1 MLSIKNLTKI
11 YSGNKKA
18 VDNISLDIQS
28 GEFIAFIGT
37 SGSGK
42 TTALRMI
49 NRMIEATDGQIMM
62 NGKDVRNMNPV
73 ELRRSIGYV
82 IQQIGLMPHMT
93 IRENIVL
100 VPKLLKWSKEKKD
113 EKAKELIKLVD
124 LPEEYLDRYPAE
136 LSGGQ
141 QQRIGVVRALAAEQ
155 DIILMDEPFGAL
167 DPITRDTLQDLVK
180 ELQQKLG
187 KTFIFVTHDMD
198 EAIKLADKI
207 CIMSKGKVVQY
218 DTPDNILRYPANDFV
233 RDFIGQNRLIQDRP
247 NMKSVES
254 AMIKPVTVKADDSL
268 NDAVNI
274 MRTRRVDTIFVV
286 NNQNKLLGFLDI
298 EDINQGLRARKE
310 LIDTMQ
316 RDVYK
321 VHINSKLQDSV
332 RTILKRNV
340 RNVPVVDNDEHLIGL
355 ITRANLVDIVYDSIL
370 GVKNIDKNVIQ
381 AGQSMGMTKFQLM
394 KDVEMPLALPLIISG
409 IRLSSVYVI
418 SWATLASYVGAGGL
432 GDLVFNGLN
441 LYQPPMIISAAIVV
455 TLLALVIDFILSL
468 VEKWVVPK
476 GLKVSR

>member
-1 MLSIKNLTKI
+1 
-11 YSGNKKA
+11 
-18 VDNISLDIQS
+18 
-28 GEFIAFIGT
+28 
-37 SGSGK
+37 
-42 TTALRMI
+42 MI
-49 NRMIEATDGQIMM
+49 NRMIEATDGQIQM

-113 EKAKELIKLVD
+113 QKAEELIKLVD
-124 LPEEYLDRYPAE
+124 LPVEYLDRYPAE

-207 CIMSKGKVVQY
+207 CIMSKGKVVQF
-218 DTPDNILRYPANDFV
+218 DTPDNILRNPANDFV
-233 RDFIGQNRLIQDRP
+233 KDFIGQNRLIQDRP
-247 NMKSVES
+247 NMKTVEG
-254 AMIKPVTVKADDSL
+254 AMIKPITVHADDSL

-274 MRTRRVDTIFVV
+274 MREKRVDTIFVV
-286 NNQNKLLGFLDI
+286 NNHHKLLGFLDI

-316 RDVYK
+316 RDIYK
-321 VHINSKLQDSV
+321 VHIDSKLQDSV

-340 RNVPVVDNDEHLIGL
+340 RNIPVVDDDNILIGL
-355 ITRANLVDIVYDSIL
+355 ITRANLVDIVYDSIWGEASDTQL
-370 GVKNIDKNVIQ
+370 TQPSDESVNSDIANSEHQ
-381 AGQSMGMTKFQLM
+381 AHQQN
-394 KDVEMPLALPLIISG
+394 DA
-409 IRLSSVYVI
+409 SVTEE
-418 SWATLASYVGAGGL
+418 ANKHET
-432 GDLVFNGLN
+432 GD
-441 LYQPPMIISAAIVV
+441 
-455 TLLALVIDFILSL
+455 
-468 VEKWVVPK
+468 E
-476 GLKVSR
+476 R

>member
-1 MLSIKNLTKI
+1 MTLSIKNLTKI

-18 VDNISLDIQS
+18 VDNISLNIEA
-28 GEFIAFIGT
+28 GEFVAFIGT

-49 NRMIEATDGQIMM
+49 NRMIEPTEGSIEM

-113 EKAKELIKLVD
+113 AKAKELIKLVD
-124 LPEEYLDRYPAE
+124 LPEDYLDRYPSE

-180 ELQQKLG
+180 DLQKVR
-187 KTFIFVTHDMD
+187 KNIYFVTHDMD

-207 CIMSKGKVVQY
+207 CIMSKGQIVQY

-233 RDFIGQNRLIQDRP
+233 REFIGQNRLIQDRP
-247 NMKSVES
+247 NMRTVED
-254 AMIKPVTVKADDSL
+254 AMIKPITIQADDSL

-274 MRTRRVDTIFVV
+274 MRKHRIDTIFVV
-286 NNQNKLLGFLDI
+286 NNKHRLLGF
-298 EDINQGLRARKE
+298 R
-310 LIDTMQ
+310 
-316 RDVYK
+316 Y
-321 VHINSKLQDSV
+321 
-332 RTILKRNV
+332 
-340 RNVPVVDNDEHLIGL
+340 
-355 ITRANLVDIVYDSIL
+355 
-370 GVKNIDKNVIQ
+370 
-381 AGQSMGMTKFQLM
+381 
-394 KDVEMPLALPLIISG
+394 
-409 IRLSSVYVI
+409 
-418 SWATLASYVGAGGL
+418 
-432 GDLVFNGLN
+432 
-441 LYQPPMIISAAIVV
+441 
-455 TLLALVIDFILSL
+455 
-468 VEKWVVPK
+468 
-476 GLKVSR
+476 

>member
-1 MLSIKNLTKI
+1 MLSIKNLSKV
-11 YSGNKKA
+11 YGGGKKA
-18 VDNISLDIQS
+18 VDNISLEIEA

-49 NRMIEATDGQIMM
+49 NRMIEATEGQIAI
-62 NGKDVRNMNPV
+62 NGKDVRKMNPV
-73 ELRRSIGYV
+73 ELRRKIGYV

-100 VPKLLKWSKEKKD
+100 VPKLLKWSQEKKEK
-113 EKAKELIKLVD
+113 KAKELIKLVD
-124 LPEEYLDRYPAE
+124 LPEEFLDRYPSQ

-207 CIMSKGKVVQY
+207 CIMSEGRVIQF
-218 DTPDNILRYPANDFV
+218 DTPDNILRHPENDFV

-247 NMKSVES
+247 NMRTVKD
-254 AMIKPVTVKADDSL
+254 AMIKPVTVHADSSL
-268 NDAVNI
+268 NEAVKI
-274 MRTRRVDTIFVV
+274 MRDRRVDTIFVV
-286 NNQNKLLGFLDI
+286 GNNRRLLGYLDI
-298 EDINQGLRARKE
+298 EDINQGLRGNKE

-316 RDVYK
+316 RDIYRVR
-321 VHINSKLQDSV
+321 IDSKLQDSV

-340 RNVPVVDNDEHLIGL
+340 RNVPVVDSDEETLIGL
-355 ITRANLVDIVYDSIL
+355 VTRANLVDIVYDSIW
-370 GVKNIDKNVIQ
+370 GETNEDDDATQDAI
-381 AGQSMGMTKFQLM
+381 
-394 KDVEMPLALPLIISG
+394 VEPDN
-409 IRLSSVYVI
+409 
-418 SWATLASYVGAGGL
+418 VGA
-432 GDLVFNGLN
+432 D
-441 LYQPPMIISAAIVV
+441 
-455 TLLALVIDFILSL
+455 
-468 VEKWVVPK
+468 K
-476 GLKVSR
+476 

>member
-1 MLSIKNLTKI
+1 MLSIKNLSKV
-11 YSGNKKA
+11 YAGGKKA
-18 VDNISLDIQS
+18 VDNMTIDIES
-28 GEFIAFIGT
+28 GDFIAFIGT

-49 NRMIEATDGQIMM
+49 NRMIESTEGEITIDGKNI
-62 NGKDVRNMNPV
+62 KELNPV

-93 IRENIVL
+93 VKENIVL
-100 VPKLLKWSKEKKD
+100 VPKLLKWSQEKKD
-113 EKAKELIKLVD
+113 EKAKELIRLVD
-124 LPEEYLDRYPAE
+124 LPEEYLDRYPSE

-180 ELQQKLG
+180 KLQQQLG

-207 CIMSKGKVVQY
+207 CIMTNGQVVQY
-218 DTPDNILRYPANDFV
+218 DTPDNILRSPANDFV

-247 NMKSVES
+247 NIRTVKD
-254 AMIKPVTVKADDSL
+254 AMIKPVTVHVDRSL

-274 MRTRRVDTIFVV
+274 MREKRVDTIFVV
-286 NNQNKLLGFLDI
+286 GNDEHLLGYLDI
-298 EDINQGLRARKE
+298 EDINEGLRHHKE

-316 RDVYK
+316 RDIYRVR
-321 VHINSKLQDSV
+321 IDSKLQDSV

-340 RNVPVVDNDEHLIGL
+340 RNVPVVDVDSKTLLGL
-355 ITRANLVDIVYDSIL
+355 VTRANLVDIVYDSIWGEL
-370 GVKNIDKNVIQ
+370 ESDNNDNH
-381 AGQSMGMTKFQLM
+381 
-394 KDVEMPLALPLIISG
+394 SG
-409 IRLSSVYVI
+409 I
-418 SWATLASYVGAGGL
+418 
-432 GDLVFNGLN
+432 
-441 LYQPPMIISAAIVV
+441 
-455 TLLALVIDFILSL
+455 
-468 VEKWVVPK
+468 VEPESTGVETP
-476 GLKVSR
+476 

>member
-1 MLSIKNLTKI
+1 MLSIKNLSKV
-11 YSGNKKA
+11 YAGGKKA
-18 VDNISLDIQS
+18 VDNMTIDIES
-28 GEFIAFIGT
+28 GDFIAFIGT

-49 NRMIEATDGQIMM
+49 NRMIESTEGEITIDGKNI
-62 NGKDVRNMNPV
+62 KELNPV

-93 IRENIVL
+93 VKENIVL
-100 VPKLLKWSKEKKD
+100 VPKLLKWSQEKKD
-113 EKAKELIKLVD
+113 EKAKELIRLVD
-124 LPEEYLDRYPAE
+124 LPEEYLDRYPSE

-180 ELQQKLG
+180 KLQQQLG

-207 CIMSKGKVVQY
+207 CIMTNGQVVQY
-218 DTPDNILRYPANDFV
+218 DTPDNILRSPANNFV

-247 NMKSVES
+247 NIRTVKD
-254 AMIKPVTVKADDSL
+254 AMIKPVTVHVDRSL

-274 MRTRRVDTIFVV
+274 MREKRVDTIFVV
-286 NNQNKLLGFLDI
+286 GNDEHLLGYLDI
-298 EDINQGLRARKE
+298 EDINEGLRHHKE

-316 RDVYK
+316 RDIYRVR
-321 VHINSKLQDSV
+321 IDSKLQDSV

-340 RNVPVVDNDEHLIGL
+340 RNVPVVDSDNKTLLGL
-355 ITRANLVDIVYDSIL
+355 VTRANLVDIVYDSIWGEL
-370 GVKNIDKNVIQ
+370 ESDNNDNH
-381 AGQSMGMTKFQLM
+381 
-394 KDVEMPLALPLIISG
+394 SG
-409 IRLSSVYVI
+409 I
-418 SWATLASYVGAGGL
+418 
-432 GDLVFNGLN
+432 
-441 LYQPPMIISAAIVV
+441 
-455 TLLALVIDFILSL
+455 
-468 VEKWVVPK
+468 VEPESTGVETP
-476 GLKVSR
+476 